1 MTVYIKKCQRI
12 YNQLSPTP
20 NKTPRSNEWVQK
32 GHRIQNK
39 HKNINSI
46 SVH

>member
-12 YNQLSPTP
+12 YNQLSPHP
-20 NKTPRSNEWVQK
+20 NKTRSNKWVQK

-39 HKNINSI
+39 HKNVNSI